1 MWSRVVLYKYLRYQV
16 FTTGSNFNYLSKA
29 WFPLSRNFYVRKI
42 NVCKWNRGNVLKVAR
57 KRKSRKSLNFT
68 FNLKFLDLA
77 SILFTWLKFTCV
89 NVRSQ
94 KRVSGNPP
102 QRYVCVTDMFVRAA
116 FLESVHYFGTSDY
129 FSGRKKKEKNNLNDQ
144 NFKVYWKIRV
154 EDRLKKIVDR
164 GDMGRRL

>member
-1 MWSRVVLYKYLRYQV
+1 MHLCDPSYTFLGKTAV
-16 FTTGSNFNYLSKA
+16 
-29 WFPLSRNFYVRKI
+29 
-42 NVCKWNRGNVLKVAR
+42 NRGNVLKVAR
-57 KRKSRKSLNFT
+57 KRKGRKSLNFT

-102 QRYVCVTDMFVRAA
+102 QRYVCVTDVFVRAA

-154 EDRLKKIVDR
+154 EDRLKKNRGSWWYGPQTVDKFHR
-164 GDMGRRL
+164 TYPLAVPNTKFK